1 MNVSRIGCLCVAFCL
16 ATVYAGSLKASWPIK
31 PYRALLVVERWSD
44 PASVVVDHEKDD
56 FQPVAALLKAWSI
69 PFEIFRLDQQHLD
82 DSYLFDREG
91 KIRYGVAGWV
101 PGFFLFSQPKLNLLQ
116 RHGPGAPSPLF
127 SK

>member
-1 MNVSRIGCLCVAFCL
+1 MNVSRIWCLCVAFCL
-16 ATVYAGSLKASWPIK
+16 ATVYAETLKASWPIK
-31 PYRALLVVERWSD
+31 PYRVLLVVERWSD

-91 KIRYGVAGWV
+91 KIRYGVAVGLADSS
-101 PGFFLFSQPKLNLLQ
+101 FYSHQKLTPLQ
-116 RHGPGAPSPLF
+116 ASVQARSDPLAF
-127 SK
+127 K